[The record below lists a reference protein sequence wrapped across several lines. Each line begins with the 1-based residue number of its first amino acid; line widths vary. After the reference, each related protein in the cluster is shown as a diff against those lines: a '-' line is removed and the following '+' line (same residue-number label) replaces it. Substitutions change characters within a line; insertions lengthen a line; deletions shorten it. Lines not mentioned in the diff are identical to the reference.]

1 MAFHDVWRHIY
12 LLVALCVAA
21 FDARIYS
28 LKVRGIIEN
37 KQSKKDNLS
46 GANELVGLIHLH
58 SEYSGDAQGSYEEL
72 AEVAGEHELDFMIV
86 TDHNNTDAI
95 EDGKEG
101 IYGKTLVMTGVE
113 STRQEGYLLGL
124 AITGYKTARADP
136 TDAFLS
142 QIAGQG
148 GFVIMA
154 HARNSH
160 WPWKGLI
167 DPRMSGIEIIDF
179 ADQIYDASLSCK
191 IMAALSFPVNRL
203 YAFLALYHRPRSA
216 IGLWDAVSAQRPFVG
231 IFASDIHQNLR
242 IFKKRFK
249 FPKAKD
255 LMPFALNHLICPRGP
270 SGDFQ
275 TDREMVFSAIRSGC
289 LFMAVDVL
297 GDARG
302 FVFSAE
308 QAGITATMGGVLKA
322 GEETFFKV
330 TLPVVESRRKL
341 HIEVYRD
348 GKKIITGPP
357 RSFEFQSSLP
367 GSYRVEVVVEMPT
380 FWGFGRK
387 MTWIFSNPIYLF

>member
-1 MAFHDVWRHIY
+1 MAFHDLWRHIY
-12 LLVALCVAA
+12 LLVALCLAA

-28 LKVRGIIEN
+28 LKVRGIIDN
-37 KQSKKDNLS
+37 NRSKKDNPS
-46 GANELVGLIHLH
+46 GAHELVGLIHLH

-72 AEVAGEHELDFMIV
+72 AEAAGEHSLDFMII
-86 TDHNNTDAI
+86 TDHNNTKAI

-124 AITGYKTARADP
+124 GITGYQTARADP
-136 TDAFLS
+136 TGAFLS
-142 QIAGQG
+142 QTADQG
-148 GFVIMA
+148 GFVVMA

-160 WPWKGLI
+160 WPWKGSI
-167 DPRMSGIEIIDF
+167 DSRMSGIEIIDF

-203 YAFLALYHRPRSA
+203 YAFLALYHRPRSV

-255 LMPFALNHLICPRGP
+255 LMPFALNHLICPRGL

-275 TDREMVFSAIRSGC
+275 ADRKMVFSAIRSGC

-302 FVFSAE
+302 FMFSAE
-308 QAGITATMGGVLKA
+308 QDGVSATMGGVLKA
-322 GEETFFKV
+322 GKETSFNV
-330 TLPVVESRRKL
+330 TLPALKSQRKL

-348 GKKIITGPP
+348 GKKIITSPAC
-357 RSFEFQSSLP
+357 SFEFQSSLP
-367 GSYRVEVVVEMPT
+367 GSYRVEILVEMPT
-380 FWGFGRK
+380 FWGFGRQ